1 MTYVLPFHLDTYTFI
16 TTWVWIPLGFFG
28 LATGMCSWMPAFLLS
43 LSQLCPTT
51 WGPLGPR
58 IWTWWYSPYWG
69 GWNQAW
75 GARYPELGMEA
86 HIAGEGPG
94 RGPFFSGLRAALFT
108 DALRCLQSTVTVKKY
123 AAETETERD
132 MLRLGLLV
140 GIRCILML
148 AFSY

>member
-1 MTYVLPFHLDTYTFI
+1 
-16 TTWVWIPLGFFG
+16 
-28 LATGMCSWMPAFLLS
+28 
-43 LSQLCPTT
+43 
-51 WGPLGPR
+51 
-58 IWTWWYSPYWG
+58 
-69 GWNQAW
+69 
-75 GARYPELGMEA
+75 MEA